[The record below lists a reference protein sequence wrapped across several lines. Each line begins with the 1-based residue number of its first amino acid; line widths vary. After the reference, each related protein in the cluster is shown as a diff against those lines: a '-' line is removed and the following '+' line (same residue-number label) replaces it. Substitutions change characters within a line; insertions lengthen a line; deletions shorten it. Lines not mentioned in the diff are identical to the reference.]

1 MGKSVNQY
9 ETKTPS
15 KAGGVEQTVDIEQGI
30 VTLSIGD
37 HKKES

>member
-30 VTLSIGD
+30 SIGD
-37 HKKES
+37 HKKKKS